1 MLLTSLLH
9 TYAIRRRLS
18 NPEYL
23 VTDIAVITILVTTKS
38 VQLKMIGSQ
47 SKLRIAVD
55 RSGVFVNNEIL
66 KQASRQYSVQT
77 VLFQRLPY
85 KQARCEC
92 PLV

>member
-1 MLLTSLLH
+1 MLLTSLLP
-9 TYAIRRRLS
+9 TYAIWRRLS

-55 RSGVFVNNEIL
+55 RSRVLVNNDIL
-66 KQASRQYSVQT
+66 KQASRQYYVQA
-77 VLFQRLPY
+77 VLLRRLPY
-85 KQARCEC
+85 K
-92 PLV
+92 